1 MPKSLGGRLEDDM
14 ETDSVSDEEDEEIP
28 VVVICT
34 GELVEKLAHPHDSRK
49 TIFIYSQ
56 SAPTTV
62 HHIAFAIGPFQVHTI
77 PIDSAAIEPSQ
88 SDIPGIMVSSKIPMH
103 VYCLPGL
110 EARLRATTSF
120 FRTAM
125 NFFTS
130 EYGSYPFTSH
140 KLVFVDELPATRFDA
155 ATISIIHNDMLHGD
169 DAIEEVFDTRQSLS
183 HALACQWVG
192 INIIPKNW
200 ADVWLVNGLGLYI
213 TALFLRRLFGNNE
226 YRFRLR
232 KDMDRVVQ
240 QDTGQMP
247 PICSPNIPEPP
258 DGAALAFINIKAPLV
273 LYILDRRLAK
283 SGTALGLSRVLP
295 KIFLSAISGEMTNN
309 TISTH
314 SFLRTCRKVSA
325 VDVRTFSD
333 QWIYG
338 SGCPLFSF
346 HATFNKKKM
355 AVELYMTQVCPAYQA
370 NEGDPIRMSLLK
382 PIQTF
387 EVSQPLSWILTLGS
401 PARPVNYRVP

>member
-1 MPKSLGGRLEDDM
+1 MSI
-14 ETDSVSDEEDEEIP
+14 VSNH
-28 VVVICT
+28 
-34 GELVEKLAHPHDSRK
+34 L
-49 TIFIYSQ
+49 
-56 SAPTTV
+56 
-62 HHIAFAIGPFQVHTI
+62 
-77 PIDSAAIEPSQ
+77 
-88 SDIPGIMVSSKIPMH
+88 
-103 VYCLPGL
+103 
-110 EARLRATTSF
+110 
-120 FRTAM
+120 
-125 NFFTS
+125 
-130 EYGSYPFTSH
+130 
-140 KLVFVDELPATRFDA
+140 
-155 ATISIIHNDMLHGD
+155 LHGD
-169 DAIEEVFDTRQSLS
+169 DAVEQVYDSRQSLS

-192 INIIPKNW
+192 INIIPKTW

-232 KDMDRVVQ
+232 RDMDRVVR
-240 QDTGQMP
+240 QDTGTMP
-247 PICSPNIPEPP
+247 PLCCPNALEPP
-258 DGAALAFINIKAPLV
+258 DGAVLSFTNIKAPLV

-325 VDVRTFSD
+325 VDVRSFSD

-338 SGCPLFSF
+338 SGCPLFNF

-370 NEGDPIRMSLLK
+370 NEGDPIRVALLK
-382 PIQTF
+382 PVQTF
-387 EVSQPLSWILTLGS
+387 EVCVIRLTSLHLSS
-401 PARPVNYRVP
+401 PCGAHVFLVYSGHADSPDSRGGWDTI